1 MAISGTAA
9 APSLP
14 VLPRTVDRPVPTRL
28 GSIVKFCR
36 RNPLV
41 MVGVAVVLAWIV
53 VSVFAPILTPYGPLT
68 QRVAERLRPPSP
80 QHWFGTDA
88 LGRDIFSRVAYGGRI
103 SLPVGFL
110 VVGVALGVGGVLGA
124 IAGFGPGWLD
134 GALMRFTEMVM
145 AFPIIILAMTIAA
158 ALGPGLEHTM
168 IALVA
173 VSWPRYARVTR
184 GLVLSVKEN
193 EYVFASRAMGGSET
207 HLLSRVVLPNC
218 LAPAVVMATL
228 DLGVAILT
236 FAGLSFLGLGSPP
249 PAPEWGAMVAQ
260 GTENFD
266 QWWVSAFPGAA
277 ILTLV
282 MAFNFIGDGV
292 RDALDPRLRRSL

>member
-266 QWWVSAFPGAA
+266 QWWVSAFPGTA

>member
-1 MAISGTAA
+1 
-9 APSLP
+9 
-14 VLPRTVDRPVPTRL
+14 
-28 GSIVKFCR
+28 
-36 RNPLV
+36 
-41 MVGVAVVLAWIV
+41 VVLGATVVVAWIL
-53 VSVFAPILTPYGPLT
+53 VSVFAPLVSPYGPLT

-88 LGRDIFSRVAYGGRI
+88 LGRDILSRVAFGGRI
-103 SLPVGFL
+103 SLPVGFI
-110 VVGVALGVGGVLGA
+110 VVLVALSVGGVLGA

-134 GALMRFTEMVM
+134 GGLMRFTEMVM

-193 EYVFASRAMGGSET
+193 EYVFASRAMGGSEV

-266 QWWVSAFPGAA
+266 QWWVSGFPGLA